1 MDTFDSL
8 LNVSA
13 VPQNDRTAAFVAESR
28 ENRSRC
34 YEMSEQMTMAV
45 AADGEKFQQYLDI
58 QSHFD
63 RYTPN
68 NVLLIMAQKPDAQKI
83 GDYGYWRS
91 RGIYIKRHE
100 QRKPILILEPGKE
113 YKREDNSIGTYYNA
127 KKVYDISQTNM
138 GDRLPSQEEQ
148 LQEESAQEN
157 PEQKALRDR
166 QLIRALV
173 SCPPAAIVAVEPD
186 KMPEG
191 KGALFSPE
199 ETCIYVRKEMSVTEI
214 FKSVTPE
221 LVLAGFADGDK
232 EYNPEDDLFHAYSAT
247 YMLCK
252 KYGVDTKEFD
262 FSYVPEMFEGMEPQE
277 IRGELTRIREA
288 ANRISSRM
296 EKVLEPSRNQN
307 QKAQTQYAQQNRE
320 GTR

>member
-1 MDTFDSL
+1 MDFNSL
-8 LNVSA
+8 LNVSE

-28 ENRSRC
+28 ENRRRC

-45 AADGEKFQQYLDI
+45 AADGEKFQQYLDA

-91 RGIYIKRHE
+91 RGLYVKRYE
-100 QRKPILILEPGKE
+100 YRSPILIMEPGKE
-113 YKREDNSIGTYYNA
+113 YKRDDDSIGTYYNA
-127 KKVYDISQTNM
+127 KKVYDISQTNI

-157 PEQKALRDR
+157 PEQKSLWGR

-173 SCPPAAIVAVEPD
+173 NCPPAAIVAVEPE

-191 KGALFSPE
+191 KGALFDPDE
-199 ETCIYVRKEMSVTEI
+199 NCIYVRKEMNVREI

-221 LVLAGFADGDK
+221 LVLAGFADGEK

-247 YMLCK
+247 YILCK

-262 FSYVPEMFEGMEPQE
+262 FSHVPEMFEGMDQQG
-277 IRGELTRIREA
+277 IRGELSKIREA
-288 ANRISSRM
+288 ANRISSRR
-296 EKVLEPSRNQN
+296 EKVLETSRNQN
-307 QKAQTQYAQQNRE
+307 QKAQTQYAQQKEVR
-320 GTR
+320 